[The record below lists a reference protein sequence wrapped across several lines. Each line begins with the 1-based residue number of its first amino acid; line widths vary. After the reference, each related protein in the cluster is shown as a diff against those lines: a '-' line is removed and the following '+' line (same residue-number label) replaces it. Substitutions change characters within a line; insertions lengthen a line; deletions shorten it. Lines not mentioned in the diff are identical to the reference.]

1 MKVNEHIAERIVRVI
16 LGLALLSLVVVG
28 PQSMWGLIGIIPLLT
43 GLLGICP
50 LYTILGVSTCKR
62 CES

>member
-1 MKVNEHIAERIVRVI
+1 MKVNEHIAERVVRVI
-16 LGLALLSLVVVG
+16 LGLAVLSLVVVG

-62 CES
+62 CEY